1 MKNIILS
8 LANSTKL
15 ARSIAKQSHSEYS
28 EIFTSKFP
36 DEETYLRFMKPV
48 KGKNVFIVSSTQ
60 PNPNNSLIELFLAI
74 NNAKDLGARKVIVF
88 LPYFPYI
95 RQDARFK
102 SGESISSK
110 TIAKLLS
117 YADGI
122 TTVDPHLHRIK
133 DLSKICKTRTKVL
146 HTAQSLA
153 DFIKPRF
160 KDHLLIGPDSESRQ
174 WVSAIAEKTNSK
186 FIVLSKKRL
195 SSRKVKISLP
205 NYPLKN
211 KNVVIIDDVVS
222 SGGTIIEATGLLKKK
237 GVKSISLV
245 CVHGIFAENAISKM
259 KKAGVKDI
267 VCTNTLQTKQS
278 KINIS
283 SLFAQ
288 LIKK

>member
-1 MKNIILS
+1 MKNIVFG

-15 ARSIAKQSHSEYS
+15 AKLVAKKSKSEYS

-36 DEETYLRFMKPV
+36 DGETYLRFMKPV
-48 KGKNVFIVSSTQ
+48 RKKNVFIVSSTH
-60 PNPNNSLIELFLAI
+60 PNPNNSLINLFLAV
-74 NNAKDLGARKVIVF
+74 NNAKDLGARKVIIF

-122 TTVDPHLHRIK
+122 TTIDPHLHRIK

-146 HTAQSLA
+146 HSTQFIA

-160 KDHLLIGPDSESRQ
+160 KGHLLLGPDSESRQ
-174 WVSAIAEKTNSK
+174 WVETIANKTNSK
-186 FIVLSKKRL
+186 FIILNKKRL

-205 NYPLKN
+205 KYNIKG
-211 KNVVIIDDVVS
+211 KKIVIIDDVVS
-222 SGGTIIEATGLLKKK
+222 SGGTIIEATRLLKKA
-237 GVKSISLV
+237 GVKSVSLV
-245 CVHGIFAENAISKM
+245 CVHGIFAENAISKI
-259 KKAGVKDI
+259 KKAGVKSI
-267 VCTNTLQTKQS
+267 TCTNTLHTPQS
-278 KINIS
+278 KIDIAP
-283 SLFAQ
+283 LLAE